1 MWYKILDCDEPA
13 VDEAKVLLNRI
24 LSRKFYQDVV
34 TIDVLKNS
42 QLRGMT
48 DAQILADLL
57 EFLPKISVEL
67 SQEEERQDRVRADEV
82 VVLRRKVDTGMGEK
96 DPVRKV
102 K

>member
-57 EFLPKISVEL
+57 QFLRKTPVEL
-67 SQEEERQDRVRADEV
+67 SPDEELQAPVLPGEV